1 MSIIIIIVL
10 AIVGYFVYKHYKS
23 NFNDNLPDI
32 YREQQYTPE
41 GCDFIDKNRPFPSGH
56 LPGMYIAK
64 TQQEEA
70 MILKRFVDEKE
81 PNLI

>member
-10 AIVGYFVYKHYKS
+10 IIAGYYIYNNFKS
-23 NFNDNLPDI
+23 NFQDNLPDI
-32 YREQQYTPE
+32 YAQQRYTPE
-41 GCDFIDKNRPFPSGH
+41 SCDFIDKNRPFPSGH

-64 TQQEEA
+64 TQQEEE
-70 MILKRFVDEKE
+70 MLLKRFVNEKE